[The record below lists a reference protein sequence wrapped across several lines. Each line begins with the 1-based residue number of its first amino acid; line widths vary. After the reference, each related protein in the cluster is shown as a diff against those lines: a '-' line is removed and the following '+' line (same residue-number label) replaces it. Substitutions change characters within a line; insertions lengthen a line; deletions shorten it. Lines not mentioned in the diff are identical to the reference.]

1 VYSIDLSGKTGLIT
15 GVANKRSLAWAVA
28 RCLHQAG
35 ARLAFTSRRILDEER
50 AKPKLEALISELEGS
65 LLLPC
70 DVRSDDHI
78 ANVYETLEHEFGRL
92 DYLVHSVAFA
102 PLDEMQGLFVQ
113 TSREGFQ
120 KALEV
125 SAYSLIALTRGALPL
140 MEKAGGGSILAMSYL
155 AAERAIPTYNVM
167 GTAKAA
173 LEQIIRQL
181 ALELGPR
188 NIRVN
193 GVSCG
198 PVQTLAARGV
208 PGFTNILNV
217 YEKRAP
223 LRRNVTHDEVGKAS
237 LFLVS
242 DLSSGITGE
251 VLYVDGG
258 FHITA
263 F

>member
-28 RCLHQAG
+28 RCLHEAG

-50 AKPKLEALISELEGS
+50 AKPKLEALVSELEGS

-70 DVRSDDHI
+70 DVTSDEHI
-78 ANVYETLEHEFGRL
+78 ENVYGTLEREFGKL

-102 PLDEMQGLFVQ
+102 PMEEMQGRFIDA
-113 TSREGFQ
+113 SREGFR

-125 SAYSLIALTRGALPL
+125 SSYSLIALARGALPL
-140 MEKAGGGSILAMSYL
+140 MEKADGGSVLAMSYL
-155 AAERAIPTYNVM
+155 AAERAVPTYNVM

-181 ALELGPR
+181 ALELGPKD
-188 NIRVN
+188 IRVN
-193 GVSCG
+193 GVSSG

-208 PGFTNILNV
+208 PGFANILNV

-223 LRRNVTHDEVGKAS
+223 LQRNVTHEEVGKAS
-237 LFLVS
+237 LFLLS

-251 VLYVDGG
+251 ILYVDGG
-258 FHITA
+258 FHMTA